1 MPDLAGDDDDT
12 KRRAAVLLLMADE
25 VDRLTAVVDRLGRQI
40 PCDGLWDHGPWAGN
54 GSAG

>member
-25 VDRLTAVVDRLGRQI
+25 VDRLTAVVDG
-40 PCDGLWDHGPWAGN
+40 
-54 GSAG
+54 